1 MIKFKTTAAIFIIG
15 VLASKFFAGAYEP
28 PIFNRFAG
36 EIREVSN
43 FVGPKA
49 GIGIQFEI
57 FNQFYAGNE
66 IRFIEFDFLGNPE
79 SLKKFGA
86 PESRVSC
93 SIDKIYLM
101 KGFGKS
107 MYFDLSGDH
116 YMCTGLKINA
126 QDGDGRIAVQFQG
139 NGKVLYTEAG
149 RNNSRGFIVGLMQGI
164 RYSNW
169 TRSAGG
175 V

>member
-1 MIKFKTTAAIFIIG
+1 
-15 VLASKFFAGAYEP
+15 
-28 PIFNRFAG
+28 
-36 EIREVSN
+36 
-43 FVGPKA
+43 
-49 GIGIQFEI
+49 
-57 FNQFYAGNE
+57 
-66 IRFIEFDFLGNPE
+66 
-79 SLKKFGA
+79 
-86 PESRVSC
+86 
-93 SIDKIYLM
+93 M